1 MADQNHPRVE
11 NLVPHDY
18 ETLRLQDGHLASTED
33 VSLSNPR
40 NARAGGDSYGG
51 IYSDQ
56 EG

>member
-11 NLVPHDY
+11 DLVPHDY

-33 VSLSNPR
+33 VSPSNPR